1 MTTSIEIWDIA
12 KKCDCVELLVQA
24 AEECSEMAQACCKL
38 LRVMDGKTPVSEEHA
53 RAALVEELA
62 DVHVTATALEWN
74 LLTLDERVKM
84 NTIEREKIE
93 RWKDRIAE
101 RTQNEINRNTSSDK

>member
-1 MTTSIEIWDIA
+1 MTTIIEIWDIA
-12 KKCDCVELLVQA
+12 QKCDRVELLVQA

-38 LRVMDGKTPVSEEHA
+38 LRAMDGKTPVTEAEA
-53 RAALVEELA
+53 RACLVEELA
-62 DVHVTATALEWN
+62 DVHVTMTALEWS

-101 RTQNEINRNTSSDK
+101 RESGAR